1 MVAGWLFVVA
11 ACSASTAPDPTLSP
25 ETTAPATTTTV
36 AIPTTTATTAA
47 PTTTTTQSPNERLA
61 EIEALAKDAIMGRLQ
76 AIHDEDFDALLFWA
90 GSQKSY
96 DDSTHAP
103 TTTMA
108 ATTTIVGHQPVSMSS
123 AMERNSELPTEAFVG
138 QLQLSSRRTFP
149 RQSRLCRDSRHA
161 HRRRG
166 RDCGRSGRNLL
177 HHHRHLVARRRRTL
191 PTRRH
196 LARRHPTGAMDRRVR
211 PGTTRDHP
219 MASGVDHGEISA

>member
-1 MVAGWLFVVA
+1 
-11 ACSASTAPDPTLSP
+11 
-25 ETTAPATTTTV
+25 
-36 AIPTTTATTAA
+36 
-47 PTTTTTQSPNERLA
+47 
-61 EIEALAKDAIMGRLQ
+61 MGRLQ

-96 DDSTHAP
+96 DDG
-103 TTTMA
+103 
-108 ATTTIVGHQPVSMSS
+108 VS

-211 PGTTRDHP
+211 PGTTRDHAVKRILLAIALTLAGCSDAARP
-219 MASGVDHGEISA
+219 DPTAAPTTTAPATTTTNVTTTSTTATATTAEPTTTATQSPVERRAEIEECDLARRGVPPWLPA